1 MAPTG
6 SSFIKCPKSWN
17 ACGYVRLSHED
28 GDREES
34 NSVTGQKELIR
45 DYFSR
50 HPEFIECGMRV
61 DDGFSGSSFERP
73 AFQAMMTDVKAGK
86 IDCIV
91 VKDLSRFGRNY
102 LDAGEYIER
111 IFPFLGVRFIAINDD
126 YDSLSS
132 NKETDSLII
141 PFKNLINEAYC
152 RDTSVKIRSQ
162 LEIKRRRGDF
172 TGAFA
177 VYGYLKDP
185 ANKNHLVADVYA
197 ADVVRDIF
205 RWKMDG
211 ISAGDIA
218 DRLNESGILAPMD
231 YKKSLGMRFS
241 TPFCTHAHSCWNAA
255 SVLRILKNEVYT
267 GMLVQ
272 GKNTTPSYKVKRRIV
287 KPRAEWDIVSGTHEA
302 IISPNDFELVQNVLA
317 RDTRT
322 NPGNGMVELFS
333 GIVYCGECGAS
344 MIRKTVPSKKKKYVY
359 YVCAAHKNEKKCSA
373 HSIRDSVLENMVF
386 VSLNK
391 QIQNMIGICGLR
403 QMAKEVMQRKAGVSK
418 LKGRLD
424 KKREEAE
431 RYQRLLRSLF
441 ESLSDGVISQEEYV
455 TMKQNYAVH
464 LRETEEQADHIRA
477 EMEHAFA
484 SSREGGEWNI
494 TKLDRSLVVSLVA
507 RIFVCRNKRLEI
519 VYNWRDEFWDEGEAV
534 SWQGQ
539 DGR

>member
-1 MAPTG
+1 ML
-6 SSFIKCPKSWN
+6 SSAIKSKKSWN

-28 GDREES
+28 ADREES

-45 DYFSR
+45 DYFRR
-50 HPEFIECGMRV
+50 HPELMECGMRV

-73 AFQAMMTDVKAGK
+73 AFQAMMSDVKAGK

-111 IFPFLGVRFIAINDD
+111 IFPFLGVRFIAINDG
-126 YDSLSS
+126 YDSLNS
-132 NKETDSLII
+132 NKEADSLMI

-185 ANKNHLVADVYA
+185 ENKNHLVADVYA
-197 ADVVRDIF
+197 AEVVRDIF

-218 DRLNESGILAPMD
+218 DRLNENGILAPMD

-241 TPFCTHAHSCWNAA
+241 TPFCTHAHACWNAA
-255 SVLRILKNEVYT
+255 SVLRILKNEVYA

-272 GKNTTPSYKVKRRIV
+272 GKHTTPSYKVKRRIV
-287 KPRAEWDIVSGTHEA
+287 KPRAEWDIVPGAHEA
-302 IISPNDFELVQNVLA
+302 IISPNDFELVQQVLA

-322 NPGNGMVELFS
+322 CPGSSRAELFS
-333 GIVYCGECGAS
+333 GLVYCGECGCS

-391 QIQNMIGICGLR
+391 QILNTVGICGLR
-403 QMAKEVMQRKAGVSK
+403 RMAEEARQHKSGVSK
-418 LKGRLD
+418 LKGRWE

-431 RYQRLLRSLF
+431 RYRRLLHSLF

-455 TMKQNYAVH
+455 TLKRDYAAY
-464 LRETEEQADHIRA
+464 LTEAEEQSDRIRA
-477 EMEHAFA
+477 EMEQALA
-484 SSREGGEWNI
+484 AGREGGGWNI
-494 TKLDRSLVVSLVA
+494 EELDRTLVVSA
-507 RIFVCRNKRLEI
+507 IAGIFVCRNKRVEI
-519 VYNWRDEFWDEGEAV
+519 VYNWRDEFWDLI
-534 SWQGQ
+534 
-539 DGR
+539 